1 MWSLIKWLFFLGI
14 IAAVVLW
21 FTGWK
26 VGGKTIQEHAKPVLE
41 NKMVKEGIKDIRSLL
56 GEGLKAAGE
65 AISEDVTDEEREQ
78 LDRVVKEE
86 LRRGKPVTMPEGQKT
101 LTPTKGS
108 VQYVEEQM
116 KRPTVREMEVL
127 PEEKAQTP
135 PPELEDI
142 REKGVNR

>member
-1 MWSLIKWLFFLGI
+1 MWRLIKWLFLLAI
-14 IAAVVLW
+14 IAIVVLW

-78 LDRVVKEE
+78 LDKVVREE
-86 LRRGKPVTMPEGQKT
+86 LKQGKPVTMPEGQKV

-116 KRPTVREMEVL
+116 KRPSVKEMEAM
-127 PEEKAQTP
+127 PEGETKAP
-135 PPELEDI
+135 P
-142 REKGVNR
+142 REIEETRQ